1 MEKLKVLLIRCPR
14 YPALVGPVE
23 KDFDKNRLR
32 CDMKAFRLD
41 GFFSLNFL
49 SILLKHTIS
58 RFINSKLKI

>member
-23 KDFDKNRLR
+23 KDFDKNRLK

-41 GFFSLNFL
+41 GSFFIKL
-49 SILLKHTIS
+49 
-58 RFINSKLKI
+58 FINFIKT